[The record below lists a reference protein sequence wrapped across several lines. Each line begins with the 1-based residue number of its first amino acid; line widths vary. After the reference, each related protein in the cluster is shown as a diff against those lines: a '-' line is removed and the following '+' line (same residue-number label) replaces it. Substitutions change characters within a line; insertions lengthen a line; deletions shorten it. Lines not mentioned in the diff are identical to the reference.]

1 MALIT
6 RVARLF
12 RADLHAVLDR
22 IEEPDILLR
31 QAVRDMEE
39 ELARDQQR
47 VKLLSHE
54 QEQIETRVRE
64 LDPALQE
71 IEEQLEV
78 CFAAGKDDLAR
89 ALIRRRLETQQR
101 SKYLQ
106 RKRDM
111 LQDTLAGLTARVD
124 EQRAQLE
131 AMRQKASLLAEDT
144 PSERPWDIWSSPE
157 LRVRDEDVE
166 VAFVREKQR
175 RNRA

>member
-1 MALIT
+1 LQSCTDQKAIKMKKLLAALI
-6 RVARLF
+6 ACGFL
-12 RADLHAVLDR
+12 AAHA
-22 IEEPDILLR
+22 
-31 QAVRDMEE
+31 
-39 ELARDQQR
+39 
-47 VKLLSHE
+47 
-54 QEQIETRVRE
+54 
-64 LDPALQE
+64 PA
-71 IEEQLEV
+71 
-78 CFAAGKDDLAR
+78 FAAGKDDLAR

-131 AMRQKASLLAEDT
+131 AMRQKASLLADDT
-144 PSERPWDIWSSPE
+144 PSERPGDIWSSPE

-166 VAFVREKQR
+166 VALVHEKQR